1 MSAPPAPQG
10 APTWSPP
17 SGGANASE
25 SEPDSPSSDGTSS
38 PPAPAT
44 GSRSSIASSSTPPPA
59 AWARAPAI
67 LGSGGGSPPP
77 GCAACRHKRQ
87 QCPPGCALAP
97 YFPAD
102 DPDRFR
108 SVLWVFGVKNLLRTL
123 REVPRPRWDACVR
136 TIVHE
141 SRMRLADPVRGCVG
155 AIEDLEAQL
164 VDTAVE
170 LEVLRRRQEAY
181 QQGRRRGLRLQPLN
195 PRGRADADA
204 DAALPRGVTNLGVM
218 QPQGPYG
225 GATWPDD
232 RARRDAD
239 TVFPD
244 AATTLILAVGDD
256 RAHRDAATTLS
267 DGTPILRDAAANGNA
282 PATYAWGNS
291 DGTRRLR
298 QRVGNRRR
306 AG

>member
-1 MSAPPAPQG
+1 MSAPAAAQG

-17 SGGANASE
+17 SGCAIASE

-44 GSRSSIASSSTPPPA
+44 GGRSSIASSSTPPPA
-59 AWARAPAI
+59 ARARAPATP
-67 LGSGGGSPPP
+67 GSGGGSPPP

-87 QCPPGCALAP
+87 RCPPGCALAP

-108 SVLWVFGVKNLLRTL
+108 SVLRVFGVKNLLRTL

-181 QQGRRRGLRLQPLN
+181 QQARRRGGLRLQPPN

-204 DAALPRGVTNLGVM
+204 ALPSGVTNLGVM
-218 QPQGPYG
+218 QPQGSYG
-225 GATWPDD
+225 GATWPRAMTGLVATQPQLSAMAPQFYGTQPQTAMRRQPTPGVTAMVHDGFGNAWANDD
-232 RARRDAD
+232 ERGDPDDMRRRRRDEE
-239 TVFPD
+239 
-244 AATTLILAVGDD
+244 
-256 RAHRDAATTLS
+256 S
-267 DGTPILRDAAANGNA
+267 
-282 PATYAWGNS
+282 
-291 DGTRRLR
+291 
-298 QRVGNRRR
+298 
-306 AG
+306 